1 MAPTQPR
8 LLSTAWETTP
18 TRKAPPTRAANTRI
32 SVTLS
37 TRRKLETPFGVSS
50 ASLINSLTGF

>member
-8 LLSTAWETTP
+8 LSTAWAATP

-32 SVTLS
+32 SVTLP

-50 ASLINSLTGF
+50 NASINSLTGF